1 MTVAAGAGRAARSGS
16 LAGALAFARGVAP
29 SDVAELL
36 AGEPVPFGDAL
47 APLVVWARGVVAGRF
62 AARPAAL
69 ERFSAPARI
78 ALERA
83 LLRRLAGA
91 AGPVLQARF
100 ERGLPRGTALTAL
113 FLGGARSSH
122 EPSRERYRAFV
133 DELRRDGLAEAF
145 ACHPVLA
152 AFVEAILDAWCDATA
167 ELVERLDADL
177 PLVRERFEWHAD
189 PGAVVAVEPDLSDPH
204 HGGRSVAVLTFA
216 SGARLVYKPRSLA
229 ADAAFGDFLVWC
241 DAGFRVPT
249 VLDRHRYGWAEY
261 IEHVPCADA
270 AHVERFYRRAG
281 MLLCVLYLCGTTDC
295 HFENLVAHGEHPVL
309 IDAETI
315 LQPQLAQPWSSAAD
329 ADDRAWD
336 TVVRTGLLPQWDFSA
351 DGRLALDTSAL
362 GSFAALQGSQPK
374 PAWRDVNT
382 DAMTRATQPWAPV
395 APRSVPLLAGE
406 PVAPGA
412 HLDAFVDGFYD
423 MHRSV
428 AARRSSLLA
437 AAESLEPPLAALAAA
452 RVRFIPRATQDYM
465 LVLSDALQPENLGD
479 TADRDRAFGTLSRAF
494 AASPDSRALA
504 AIAPAERRALERLDV
519 PHFTIAGT
527 GADLDSGDG
536 DEISIPVL
544 APGFA
549 DLVARLQRWDE
560 ADLRRQVA
568 IVRGMFHARTARG
581 FDVTSGAKP
590 LPQPADPRMRREL
603 AASFVAAARAIG
615 DDLADASVP
624 ERDGSVS
631 WLGLAHHAG
640 ADRFA
645 LEPLGFDLYGGTG
658 GIALFFA
665 ALAAVTDEPRYRAHA
680 LAAADGLR
688 RRLREPDAARAL
700 AARIGIG
707 GATGAGSIVYALV
720 RMASLLGEH
729 ALLDDARAA
738 AAFVDD
744 DAIARDDVFDPI
756 AGAAGAI
763 FGLIALHRAAPD
775 ASVLARAVA
784 AGDHV
789 LRHRTGA
796 PGRRAWKNFADVPLT
811 GMAHGAAGIALAL
824 VRLHAASGERRFLDG
839 ANEALAYERS
849 VYAPDAGN
857 WPDFRTLVARDGKP
871 GYSAMWCHGAPGI
884 GLARLA
890 ALRERDDP
898 AAAAEVDAAV
908 AATIAFG
915 RCGPDYLCCG
925 NLGRA
930 ELLLQAGVQLGRDD
944 LRGRAEALAAELLDD
959 ARREGGFRLVYDMR
973 ASAFKPDLFRGAAG
987 IGYEL
992 LRIAA
997 PDRVPPVLTWD

>member
-1 MTVAAGAGRAARSGS
+1 MGFQRGRPARARHQRAGQLRRAARIAAETGVARRQHRRDDARDAALGAGCAAQRAAARRRARRSGRASRRVRRRILRHAPFGRGAALLATGCGRVARTAAGRARRGAR
-16 LAGALAFARGVAP
+16 ALH
-29 SDVAELL
+29 
-36 AGEPVPFGDAL
+36 
-47 APLVVWARGVVAGRF
+47 
-62 AARPAAL
+62 
-69 ERFSAPARI
+69 PAR
-78 ALERA
+78 
-83 LLRRLAGA
+83 
-91 AGPVLQARF
+91 
-100 ERGLPRGTALTAL
+100 
-113 FLGGARSSH
+113 
-122 EPSRERYRAFV
+122 
-133 DELRRDGLAEAF
+133 
-145 ACHPVLA
+145 
-152 AFVEAILDAWCDATA
+152 
-167 ELVERLDADL
+167 
-177 PLVRERFEWHAD
+177 
-189 PGAVVAVEPDLSDPH
+189 
-204 HGGRSVAVLTFA
+204 
-216 SGARLVYKPRSLA
+216 
-229 ADAAFGDFLVWC
+229 
-241 DAGFRVPT
+241 DAGLHAR
-249 VLDRHRYGWAEY
+249 AQ
-261 IEHVPCADA
+261 
-270 AHVERFYRRAG
+270 RR
-281 MLLCVLYLCGTTDC
+281 
-295 HFENLVAHGEHPVL
+295 
-309 IDAETI
+309 
-315 LQPQLAQPWSSAAD
+315 
-329 ADDRAWD
+329 
-336 TVVRTGLLPQWDFSA
+336 
-351 DGRLALDTSAL
+351 
-362 GSFAALQGSQPK
+362 
-374 PAWRDVNT
+374 
-382 DAMTRATQPWAPV
+382 
-395 APRSVPLLAGE
+395 
-406 PVAPGA
+406 
-412 HLDAFVDGFYD
+412 
-423 MHRSV
+423 
-428 AARRSSLLA
+428 
-437 AAESLEPPLAALAAA
+437 AAA
-452 RVRFIPRATQDYM
+452 REPRRHGRPRPR
-465 LVLSDALQPENLGD
+465 V
-479 TADRDRAFGTLSRAF
+479 
-494 AASPDSRALA
+494 SRALA

-549 DLVARLQRWDE
+549 DLGARLQRGDE

-603 AASFVAAARAIG
+603 AASFVAAPRAIG
-615 DDLADASVP
+615 DALADASVP

-824 VRLHAASGERRFLDG
+824 VRLQAASGERR
-839 ANEALAYERS
+839 
-849 VYAPDAGN
+849 
-857 WPDFRTLVARDGKP
+857 
-871 GYSAMWCHGAPGI
+871 C
-884 GLARLA
+884 
-890 ALRERDDP
+890 
-898 AAAAEVDAAV
+898 
-908 AATIAFG
+908 
-915 RCGPDYLCCG
+915 
-925 NLGRA
+925 
-930 ELLLQAGVQLGRDD
+930 
-944 LRGRAEALAAELLDD
+944 
-959 ARREGGFRLVYDMR
+959 
-973 ASAFKPDLFRGAAG
+973 
-987 IGYEL
+987 
-992 LRIAA
+992 
-997 PDRVPPVLTWD
+997 